1 MPIHSV
7 RGVKLR
13 PTHLT
18 FVAAGAAAAV
28 TIAVALT
35 PFLDFAYRRPSLH
48 VVLET
53 ASGLVAVLAAYL
65 VLGRFRERPRLSD
78 LTLATALVLFAAAAL
93 LLSALPIALA
103 SDPARSGFSTWA
115 PLVARLL
122 GALLFAVSAFVP
134 DRAPDRPG
142 RAAAAA
148 LGAAGFAVLGIV
160 ALVGAFSG
168 SLPVGI
174 DPNLSREARET
185 PVFVGHPA
193 ILALQVLAGGLFGV
207 AAVGL
212 TRRAEATADDL
223 LAWFGAASAIGFFAR
238 VNYVLFPSLYS
249 DWVYVGDLL
258 RLAFYAVIVV
268 GAAQQIGRYR
278 HEATEAAVLRE
289 RRRVARDL
297 HDGLAHELAYIVTQ
311 ARSALELGRG
321 TPETER
327 IIAAADRAL
336 YEARR
341 AIAALTEPIDQPLA
355 DAVAAIADDL
365 ATRAGADAVVNV
377 KGEVDV
383 GLEKREALLRIV
395 REAVTNATRHGGART
410 VTVELENVD
419 GLKLRVLD
427 DGTGFDPEQCG
438 TGFGLTSMRERAEA
452 LGGEFR
458 IRSRRGAGTRMEVLL
473 P

>member
-1 MPIHSV
+1 
-7 RGVKLR
+7 VKLR

-18 FVAAGAAAAV
+18 FAAASAAAAV
-28 TIAVALT
+28 TIAVAVT

-48 VVLET
+48 VALET

-78 LTLATALVLFAAAAL
+78 LTLAAALVLFAAAAL
-93 LLSALPIALA
+93 LLSALPIAVSPDA
-103 SDPARSGFSTWA
+103 ARSGFSTWA
-115 PLVARLL
+115 PLLARLL

-134 DRAPDRPG
+134 DRAPQRPG

-148 LGAAGFAVLGIV
+148 LGTAGVAVLAIV
-160 ALVGAFSG
+160 ALVGAFAG

-174 DPNLSREARET
+174 DPDLSREARET

-193 ILALQVLAGGLFGV
+193 ILALQVLAGGLFGL

-212 TRRAEATADDL
+212 TRRAEATGDDL
-223 LAWFGAASAIGFFAR
+223 LAWFGAASAIAVFAR

-249 DWVYVGDLL
+249 DWVYVGDFL
-258 RLAFYAVIVV
+258 RLAFYGVIVV
-268 GAAQQIGRYR
+268 GAARQIGRYR
-278 HEATEAAVLRE
+278 HEAMQAAVLQE

-311 ARSALELGRG
+311 ARTALELGRG
-321 TPETER
+321 SPETER
-327 IIAAADRAL
+327 IVAAADRAM

-355 DAVAAIADDL
+355 DAVAAVADDL
-365 ATRAGADAVVNV
+365 ATRSGADAVVNV
-377 KGEVDV
+377 KGEIDV
-383 GLEKREALLRIV
+383 GLDEREALLRIV
-395 REAVTNATRHGGART
+395 REAITNATRHGGART
-410 VTVELENVD
+410 VTVELENNN
-419 GLKLRVLD
+419 GLSLRVVD
-427 DGTGFDPEQCG
+427 DGTGFDPEECA